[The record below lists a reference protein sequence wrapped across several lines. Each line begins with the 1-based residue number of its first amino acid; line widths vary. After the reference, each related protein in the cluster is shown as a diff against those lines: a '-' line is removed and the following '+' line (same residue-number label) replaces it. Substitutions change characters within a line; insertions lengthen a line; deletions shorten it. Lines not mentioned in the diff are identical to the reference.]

1 VQGYDPRLNQ
11 NIGKESNMR
20 ASPLILSLAI
30 ATCLA
35 ACQPAQQADSA
46 APDPVAAGNET
57 PPPAAAPTSDER
69 VYAFQCG
76 DLPVQ
81 ATYRGQDSA
90 TVVVGGRTF
99 VMASDTAASG
109 AKFSDG
115 QGNVFWTKGTT
126 EGTLT
131 LKGEPDRSCTG
142 SGKEGEIAAA
152 AASAAASPGFRATGN
167 EPGWLAQVSAGEK
180 PVLRVE
186 TGYGEQKF
194 EVVSP
199 TQGKD
204 GWSGKAADGTDI
216 KVSFQ
221 RTVCHD
227 DMSGQAFGA
236 TVMLTV
242 GARQYHGCGD
252 FAGAPAL
259 AERP

>member
-1 VQGYDPRLNQ
+1 
-11 NIGKESNMR
+11 MR
-20 ASPLILSLAI
+20 VSPFILSLAV
-30 ATCLA
+30 ATGLA
-35 ACQPAQQADSA
+35 ACQPAASPDRDA
-46 APDPVAAGNET
+46 TDPVAAGNEA

-69 VYAFQCG
+69 LYAFQCE
-76 DLPVQ
+76 DLAVQ

-99 VMASDTAASG
+99 VMASESAGSG

-115 QGNVFWTKGTT
+115 QGNTLWTKGTT
-126 EGTLT
+126 EGILT

-142 SGKEGEIAAA
+142 SGKEGEL
-152 AASAAASPGFRATGN
+152 ASAAATASAAPAFRATGN
-167 EPGWLAQVSAGEK
+167 EPGWLAQVSAGDN

-186 TGYGEQKF
+186 TGYGEQTF
-194 EVVSP
+194 EVPAP

-236 TVMLTV
+236 KVMLTV

>member
-1 VQGYDPRLNQ
+1 
-11 NIGKESNMR
+11 MR
-20 ASPLILSLAI
+20 VSPFILSLAI
-30 ATCLA
+30 ATGLA
-35 ACQPAQQADSA
+35 ACQPAQQADGA
-46 APDPVAAGNET
+46 GPDAVAAGNEA

-69 VYAFQCG
+69 VFAFQCDG
-76 DLPVQ
+76 LAVQ

-99 VMASDTAASG
+99 LMASEPAASG
-109 AKFSDG
+109 AKFGDG

-142 SGKEGEIAAA
+142 SGKEGELAPAA
-152 AASAAASPGFRATGN
+152 AASAAPAFRATGN
-167 EPGWLAQVSAGEK
+167 EPGWLAQVSVGDT

-194 EVVSP
+194 EVLSP

-204 GWSGKAADGTDI
+204 GWSGKAADGTDV